1 MRKPASLLRLAVF
14 VIPFLLLL
22 DPATAQNLPGRRDSL
37 HSGILKEER
46 IIQVLL
52 PESYKPGSAEK
63 YDVLYLVDG
72 DSNLKS
78 ISAIQQFAQAES
90 QSPPMIIVAV
100 FNTHRDRDL
109 LPTQAGQG
117 APGGAANFLSFFKN
131 ELIPHVDKTYPTNG
145 NNLLFG
151 HSFGGVFAMY
161 ALLAEPQLFNA
172 YLAIDPSFWW
182 DGGFMNKLAASRL
195 NGALQP
201 GKSLFIAAREGD
213 GFKRM
218 GIADMDSILK
228 DKAPKDLNWK
238 VVAYP
243 DETHG
248 SVRLKGVYDGLK
260 FFYEGYSDKS
270 IEFHPMNGMVLKDE
284 PYKIYYIGPSEAV
297 RYTTDG
303 SEPMATSPKMPREFT
318 LTNGAKISA
327 KVVGRND
334 RYNRTTVG
342 KFEIAKPLAASA
354 RPDNAKPGGFRYSYY
369 EGEWNALPD
378 FSKLK
383 TVRSGIADKD
393 FDLNKLPRQ
402 TNFACLIE
410 GFIEIQDAGY
420 YVFALD
426 SDDGSKLFLGDQ
438 LLMAYDGLHGGGSPR
453 SYLIPLEKGFYPI
466 RIEYFQQGGG
476 ALLNLRYVVP
486 SDKAERVVPVPFER
500 QYSGG

>member
-1 MRKPASLLRLAVF
+1 
-14 VIPFLLLL
+14 
-22 DPATAQNLPGRRDSL
+22 
-37 HSGILKEER
+37 
-46 IIQVLL
+46 
-52 PESYKPGSAEK
+52 
-63 YDVLYLVDG
+63 
-72 DSNLKS
+72 
-78 ISAIQQFAQAES
+78 
-90 QSPPMIIVAV
+90 
-100 FNTHRDRDL
+100 
-109 LPTQAGQG
+109 
-117 APGGAANFLSFFKN
+117 
-131 ELIPHVDKTYPTNG
+131 
-145 NNLLFG
+145 
-151 HSFGGVFAMY
+151 
-161 ALLAEPQLFNA
+161 
-172 YLAIDPSFWW
+172 
-182 DGGFMNKLAASRL
+182 
-195 NGALQP
+195 
-201 GKSLFIAAREGD
+201 
-213 GFKRM
+213 
-218 GIADMDSILK
+218 MDSILK

-303 SEPMATSPKMPREFT
+303 SEPTATSPKMPREFT